1 MSSTDSVG
9 GVQETRAQAYARA
22 LEVWG
27 QWLRQWRRTGAPR
40 ALHAALT
47 CKQISS
53 ERFAAWRAELRA
65 DRSARQS
72 MRVARTERALDQ
84 MLVQIR
90 RDEEAIEFGARP
102 RSGRYG
108 LGAHS
113 RSGGVRQPQCEAGIP
128 WSVKGPR
135 S

>member
-1 MSSTDSVG
+1 MSSTGSVG

-22 LEVWG
+22 LDVWG

-47 CKQISS
+47 CKQIAS
-53 ERFAAWRAELRA
+53 ERLAAWRAELRA

-90 RDEEAIEFGARP
+90 RDEEAIESARDLTPDDMAGALAVDQRVS
-102 RSGRYG
+102 RGRN
-108 LGAHS
+108 A
-113 RSGGVRQPQCEAGIP
+113 R
-128 WSVKGPR
+128 
-135 S
+135 